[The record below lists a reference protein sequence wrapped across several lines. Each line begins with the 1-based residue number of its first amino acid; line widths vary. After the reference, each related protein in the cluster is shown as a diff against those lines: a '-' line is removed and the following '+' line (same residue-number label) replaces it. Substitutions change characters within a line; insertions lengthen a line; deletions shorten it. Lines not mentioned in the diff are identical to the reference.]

1 VLSFALSLLKAPAAG
16 CVKDV
21 VCVKDRMT
29 VAVIGGSQT
38 AAQLIADFVSRPF
51 VDVVGVAD
59 LDEDSP
65 GAKAARSFG
74 IFFTSDIHD
83 LSQLGEDVDLVI
95 DVCGKPHV
103 NLALEETFG
112 TDGETVVVHD
122 LVARL
127 VLSLAADSS
136 ELAPPCSAPT
146 EAAC

>member
-1 VLSFALSLLKAPAAG
+1 MKG
-16 CVKDV
+16 V

-59 LDEDSP
+59 LDDDSP

-74 IFFTSDIHD
+74 ILFTSDIHD
-83 LSQLGEDVDLVI
+83 LAELDDDVDLVI

-103 NLALEETFG
+103 NPALEETFG
-112 TDGETVVVHD
+112 TEGATVVVHD

-127 VLSLAADSS
+127 VLSLAADSA
-136 ELAPPCSAPT
+136 ELAPPCNATPS
-146 EAAC
+146 AAC